1 MGNDGTL
8 HLLYTCP
15 FCWKVRGMIEYLKL
29 DIKYH
34 GINGLRAKKEL
45 KFVEDWNKVPVFTDA
60 NGKHVVDSTPI
71 MKHLDDV
78 FNGGSLRSSSDQVRQ
93 DEWLEWCDSKLS
105 KATIP
110 ILYGGFFSAL
120 STTRRVSKE
129 EKFGFVSRRMYAW
142 LGFPIMWGII
152 ARSRVKK
159 DGRSPQKLWHD
170 LLDEFT
176 SEFGEQPF
184 FGGSAPDLVDFA
196 AFGYMRSISP
206 FKQFSL
212 LTSHELGM
220 TWYTRMMDLV
230 S

>member
-1 MGNDGTL
+1 MGKDGTL

-15 FCWKVRGMIEYLKL
+15 FCWKVRGLIRYLNL
-29 DIKYH
+29 DVSYH
-34 GINGLRAKKEL
+34 GINGLWAKKEL
-45 KFVEDWNKVPVFTDA
+45 KFVDDWNKVPVFTD
-60 NGKHVVDSTPI
+60 NEGKHHVDSTPI
-71 MKHLDDV
+71 MKYLDQTHN
-78 FNGGSLRSSSDQVRQ
+78 NGKLFLENQERQ
-93 DEWLEWCDSKLS
+93 QKWLEWCDTKLS

-129 EKFGFVSRRMYAW
+129 EKFGFVSRKAYAW
-142 LGFPIMWGII
+142 LGFPVMWGII

-159 DGRSPQKLWHD
+159 DGRTPQQLWHD

-176 SEFGEQPF
+176 SEVGEKSF
-184 FGGSAPDLVDFA
+184 FGGSTPDLVDFA

-212 LTSHELGM
+212 LTNHEKGM
-220 TWYTRMMDLV
+220 AWYHRMMALI

>member
-1 MGNDGTL
+1 MGKDGTL

-15 FCWKVRGMIEYLKL
+15 FCWKVRGLIRYLNL
-29 DIKYH
+29 DVSYH

-45 KFVEDWNKVPVFTDA
+45 KFVDDWNKVPVFTD
-60 NGKHVVDSTPI
+60 NQGKHHVDSTPI
-71 MKHLDDV
+71 MKHLDKTH
-78 FNGGSLRSSSDQVRQ
+78 NGSKLFSENQEHQ
-93 DEWLEWCDSKLS
+93 QKWLEWCDTKLS

-129 EKFGFVSRRMYAW
+129 EKFGFISRKAYAW
-142 LGFPIMWGII
+142 LGFPIMWGFI

-159 DGRSPQKLWHD
+159 DGRKPQQLWHD

-176 SEFGEQPF
+176 NEFGEKTY
-184 FGGSAPDLVDFA
+184 FGGSTPDLVDFA

-212 LTSHELGM
+212 LTNHEKGM
-220 TWYTRMMDLV
+220 AWYHEMMALI

>member
-1 MGNDGTL
+1 MGKDGTL

-15 FCWKVRGMIEYLKL
+15 FCWKVRGLIRYLNL
-29 DIKYH
+29 DVSYH

-45 KFVEDWNKVPVFTDA
+45 KFVDDWNKVPVYTD
-60 NGKHVVDSTPI
+60 NEGRHHVDSTPI
-71 MKHLDDV
+71 MKHLDQTYNDGKL
-78 FNGGSLRSSSDQVRQ
+78 FSEKREHQQ
-93 DEWLEWCDSKLS
+93 KWLEWCDTKLS

-129 EKFGFVSRRMYAW
+129 EKFGFVSRKAYAW

-159 DGRSPQKLWHD
+159 DGRTPQQLWHD
-170 LLDEFT
+170 LLDDFT
-176 SEFGEQPF
+176 NEVGEETF
-184 FGGSAPDLVDFA
+184 FGGQTPDLVDFA

-212 LTSHELGM
+212 LTNHEKGM
-220 TWYTRMMDLV
+220 AWYNRMMALI

>member
-1 MGNDGTL
+1 MGKDGTL

-15 FCWKVRGMIEYLKL
+15 FCWKVRGLIRYLNL
-29 DIKYH
+29 DVSYH

-45 KFVEDWNKVPVFTDA
+45 KFVDDWNKVPVYTD
-60 NGKHVVDSTPI
+60 NEGRHHVDSTPI
-71 MKHLDDV
+71 MKHLDQTYNDGKL
-78 FNGGSLRSSSDQVRQ
+78 FSEKREHQQ
-93 DEWLEWCDSKLS
+93 KWLEWCDTKLS

-129 EKFGFVSRRMYAW
+129 EKFGFVSRKAYAW

-159 DGRSPQKLWHD
+159 DGRTPQQLWHD

-176 SEFGEQPF
+176 NEVGEETF
-184 FGGSAPDLVDFA
+184 FGGQTPDLVDFA

-212 LTSHELGM
+212 LTNHEKGM
-220 TWYTRMMDLV
+220 AWYNRMMALI

>member
-1 MGNDGTL
+1 MGKDGTL

-15 FCWKVRGMIEYLKL
+15 FCWKVRGLIRYLNL
-29 DIKYH
+29 DVSYH

-45 KFVEDWNKVPVFTDA
+45 NFVDDWNKVPVYTDA
-60 NGKHVVDSTPI
+60 EGKHHVDSTPI
-71 MKHLDDV
+71 MKHLDQTHNDGKL
-78 FNGGSLRSSSDQVRQ
+78 FAENQERQ
-93 DEWLEWCDSKLS
+93 QKWLEWCDTKLS

-120 STTRRVSKE
+120 STTRRVSKD
-129 EKFGFVSRRMYAW
+129 EKFGFISRKAYAW

-159 DGRSPQKLWHD
+159 DGRTPQQLWHD

-176 SEFGEQPF
+176 SEVGENTF
-184 FGGSAPDLVDFA
+184 FGGTSPNLVDFA

-212 LTSHELGM
+212 LTNHKKGM
-220 TWYTRMMDLV
+220 AWYDRMMALIT
-230 S
+230 

>member
-1 MGNDGTL
+1 MGKDGTL

-15 FCWKVRGMIEYLKL
+15 FCWKVRGLIRYLNL
-29 DIKYH
+29 DVSYH

-45 KFVEDWNKVPVFTDA
+45 KFVDDWNKVPVYTD
-60 NGKHVVDSTPI
+60 NEGKHHVDSTPI
-71 MKHLDDV
+71 MKHLDQTYNDGKL
-78 FNGGSLRSSSDQVRQ
+78 FSEKREHQQ
-93 DEWLEWCDSKLS
+93 KWLEWCDTKLS

-129 EKFGFVSRRMYAW
+129 EKFGFVSRKAYAW

-159 DGRSPQKLWHD
+159 DGRTPQQLWHD

-176 SEFGEQPF
+176 NEVGEETF
-184 FGGSAPDLVDFA
+184 FGGQTPDLVDFA

-212 LTSHELGM
+212 LTNHEKGM
-220 TWYTRMMDLV
+220 AWYNRMMALI